1 MKKLK
6 QILSGVFIAALVA
19 VSAMPAQ
26 KAEAAVPELSIA
38 SKDNKAP
45 VYQAGKAQKWTLVI
59 SNNTDNAMENV
70 VIAPELGDTG
80 DAWPFQTDFQSY
92 RKTISIL
99 PANSQE
105 EVAFEFTQREDV
117 PTARYTLVFKGYI
130 GDDQEAKVTQ
140 NFYVNTTAKPEEKKD
155 STPGGGSDQPQAV
168 YAGGDEGIEAG
179 GFSNGGASFSGGG
192 SEGSGSVPR
201 VIVTGFTTDPAEVR
215 AGSDFTL
222 TIHLKNT
229 SKSTRVSNMLF
240 NLNAP
245 TEGKDEQTMAPAFLP
260 TSGASSIYL
269 DGIAANGTAEISIQ
283 LNAKADLL
291 QKPYSIDM
299 GMKYEDANAAQI
311 EADSSISIPVKQDAR
326 FEFSDFDISP
336 EAIAVGE
343 EGNVSCSLYNLGR
356 IKLYNVKATF
366 EGAGIKKEEVF
377 VGNVE
382 SGAAASIDA
391 MLEGKKATKG
401 PAKVT
406 MTLSYEDEAGKV
418 STTTKDL
425 QLEVTEMS
433 ADDAAMM
440 EIPQEEQGKVPVVP
454 IAIAVVIIVGIVVAV
469 VIIRKKKKKQMLN
482 EEEGL
487 LDELD
492 GPSED
497 EH

>member
-38 SKDNKAP
+38 SKDNKVP

-92 RKTISIL
+92 RIPISI
-99 PANSQE
+99 PANSQK

-269 DGIAANGTAEISIQ
+269 DGIAANGTADISIQ

-366 EGAGIKKEEVF
+366 EGVGIKKEEVF

>member
-1 MKKLK
+1 MKRLK
-6 QILSGVFIAALVA
+6 QILSGVLISALVA
-19 VSAMPAQ
+19 VSAAPAL
-26 KAEAAVPELSIA
+26 KTEAAAPELSIA

-59 SNNTDNAMENV
+59 SNHTNHDMENV

-92 RKTISIL
+92 RKTISI

-140 NFYVNTTAKPEEKKD
+140 NFYVNTTAKPEEK
-155 STPGGGSDQPQAV
+155 QAV
-168 YAGGDEGIEAG
+168 CAGGDEDVEAG
-179 GFSNGGASFSGGG
+179 GFSNGGASFSGGQ
-192 SEGSGSVPR
+192 EGSGSVPR

-229 SKSTRVSNMLF
+229 SKSTKVSNMLF
-240 NLNAP
+240 DLNAP

-269 DGIAANGTAEISIQ
+269 DAIAANGTADISIR

-299 GMKYEDANAAQI
+299 DMKYEDANAAQI
-311 EADSSISIPVKQDAR
+311 EAASSISIPVRQDAR

-336 EAIAVGE
+336 ETIAVGE

-366 EGAGIKKEEVF
+366 EGAGVKKEEVF

-406 MTLSYEDEAGKV
+406 MTLSYEDEASKV

-440 EIPQEEQGKVPVVP
+440 DIPEEDQGKVP
-454 IAIAVVIIVGIVVAV
+454 IAPIVVAV
-469 VIIRKKKKKQMLN
+469 VIIAGIAAVVVMIRKKKKKQMLN

-487 LDELD
+487 MDELD
-492 GPSED
+492 GSSED
-497 EH
+497 ER

>member
-1 MKKLK
+1 MKRVK
-6 QILSGVFIAALVA
+6 QILAGVFIAALVA
-19 VSAMPAQ
+19 TLAVPAQ
-26 KAEAAVPELSIA
+26 KAKAAPPELSIA
-38 SKDNKAP
+38 SKGDKVP
-45 VYQAGKAQKWTLVI
+45 VYQAGKAQKWTLEV
-59 SNNTDNAMENV
+59 SNNTGQDMENV

-80 DAWPFQTDFQSY
+80 DAWPFKTDFQSY
-92 RKTISIL
+92 RTSVGNIA
-99 PANSQE
+99 ANSKK
-105 EVAFEFTQREDV
+105 EVVFEFTQREDV

-140 NFYVNTTAKPEEKKD
+140 SFYVNTTAKPEEKQEGA
-155 STPGGGSDQPQAV
+155 SGGGSDQPQAV
-168 YAGGDEGIEAG
+168 YAGGDGSIDAG
-179 GFSNGGASFSGGG
+179 GFSNGGASFSGG

-229 SKSTRVSNMLF
+229 SKSTKVSNMLF

-269 DGIAANGTAEISIQ
+269 DGIAANGTADISIQ

-311 EADSSISIPVKQDAR
+311 EATSSISIPVKQDAR

-356 IKLYNVKATF
+356 IKLYNVKAAF

-377 VGNVE
+377 IGNVE
-382 SGAAASIDA
+382 SGATASIDA

-406 MTLSYEDEAGKV
+406 MTVSYEDEAGKI

-425 QLEVTEMS
+425 QLEVMETS

-440 EIPQEEQGKVPVVP
+440 ALPEEEQSKVPVVP
-454 IAIAVVIIVGIVVAV
+454 IVVAVVIVALIAVAV
-469 VIIRKKKKKQMLN
+469 VIIRKKKKKQMQN